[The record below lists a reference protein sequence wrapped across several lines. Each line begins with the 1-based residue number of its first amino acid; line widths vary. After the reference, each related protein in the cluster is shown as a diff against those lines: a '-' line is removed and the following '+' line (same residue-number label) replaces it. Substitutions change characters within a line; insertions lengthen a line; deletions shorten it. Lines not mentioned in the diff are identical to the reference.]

1 MTAQPFR
8 AVAVD
13 YDGTL
18 TLGTHP
24 EPDVLAALREARSA
38 GMKLVLVTGRMMAS
52 LRADFPELGD
62 YFDAVVAENGAML
75 WFERADE
82 RLLAAPVPDEL
93 AAALRARRV
102 PVTRGQVLLATDA
115 AFDAIALHEIARL
128 GLDCQLVRNRKA
140 LMILPAGVS
149 KGSGLFEALGDLGVS
164 YHNAIGI
171 GDAENDHPLLEGC
184 EIGVAVGNAIPA
196 LKKHA
201 DVVLPLPDGAGVA
214 AFVRQVISAGGVDVV
229 PNRWRVSVGTQPD
242 GAVAT
247 VAASR
252 INVLIAGGSGT
263 GKSYLAGLFA
273 ERLIR
278 MGYSAC
284 VLDPEGDHTNLGR
297 LRGVVTVGGREGLPT
312 PKGLARLL
320 RHRFGSIVVD
330 LSLLRP
336 EERTAY
342 VGEALVF
349 LQQHRALTGLP
360 HWIFLDEAHAA
371 LGVEGQ
377 AVEEFDPA
385 QKGFC
390 LATFHPT
397 ELCQKAL
404 KGADVLFLLPE
415 SEETTRDLLTR
426 ADWIGG
432 PTIDYLMAR
441 LGEMRRGQ
449 ALMTTPS
456 GEDHPQ
462 VVTLNPRMSPHVRHW
477 HKYVHGYFAPRNHFQ
492 FRSAEGPT
500 GRYAANV
507 EDFHRE
513 LRLAPDDVLRHHAL
527 RGDFSRW
534 ISDVVRDSVLALEIR
549 MLEGELDVE
558 VMRDSLVEVIERRYG
573 DNEAPRVSRNPAP

>member
-1 MTAQPFR
+1 MMQPFR

-18 TLGTHP
+18 TLGKHP
-24 EPDVLAALREARSA
+24 EPDVLAALVEARGA
-38 GMKLVLVTGRMMAS
+38 GMKVVLVTGRMMPS
-52 LRADFPELGD
+52 LRADFPELED

-75 WFERADE
+75 WFNQADE
-82 RLLAAPVPDEL
+82 RLLSTPVPDEL
-93 AAALRARRV
+93 AAALRAREV
-102 PVTRGQVLLATDA
+102 PVDRGQVLLATSA
-115 AFDAIALHEIARL
+115 AYDAIALQEIARL
-128 GLDCQLVRNRKA
+128 GLDCQLVRNREA

-184 EIGVAVGNAIPA
+184 EIGVAVANAISA

-201 DVVLPLPDGAGVA
+201 DVVLAEPNGAGIA
-214 AFVRQVISAGGVDVV
+214 AFLRRVILEGAIDVV
-229 PNRWRVSVGTQPD
+229 PNRWRVSVGTRPD
-242 GAVAT
+242 GAAAT

-284 VLDPEGDHTNLGR
+284 VFDPEGDHTNLGR
-297 LRGVVTVGGREGLPT
+297 LRGVVTVGGRDGLPT

-320 RHRFGSIVVD
+320 EHRFGSIVVD

-336 EERTAY
+336 DERTIYA
-342 VGEALVF
+342 GEALIF
-349 LQQHRALTGLP
+349 LQEHRAATGLP
-360 HWIFLDEAHAA
+360 HWIFVDEAHAA
-371 LGVEGQ
+371 LGVEGP
-377 AVEEFDPA
+377 AVDAFDPS

-390 LATFHPT
+390 LVTFHPT

-404 KGADVLFLLPE
+404 RSADVLFLLPE
-415 SEETTRDLLTR
+415 SEETTRDLLTY

-432 PTIDYLMAR
+432 PKVEHLMTR

-449 ALMTTPS
+449 ALLITPARQ
-456 GEDHPQ
+456 DDAQ
-462 VVTLNPRMSPHVRHW
+462 VVTLNARMSPHVRHW

-492 FRSAEGPT
+492 FRTPEGPT

-513 LRLAPDDVLRHHAL
+513 LRLASDDALRHHAG

-534 ISDVVRDSVLALEIR
+534 IAEVVRDSELSWEVR
-549 MLEGELDVE
+549 MFEAEGDLE
-558 VMRDSLVEVIERRYG
+558 VMRDSLVRVIERRYG
-573 DNEAPRVSRNPAP
+573 E